1 MTDKL
6 SSASK
11 LINIQNFEYIIT
23 TRFFFLYIGRQ
34 KMIFIFIEISQK
46 KKKTFRN
53 YNENQTVIYISR
65 TSHYTAID
73 RIKKY

>member
-1 MTDKL
+1 
-6 SSASK
+6 
-11 LINIQNFEYIIT
+11 
-23 TRFFFLYIGRQ
+23 
-34 KMIFIFIEISQK
+34 MIFIFIEISQK